1 MSKRWSR
8 CLILVLLLV
17 PALAACYLVS
27 GERTEEATPNP
38 LGEGRLEVHFVTAD
52 GQVDRE
58 IRIGV
63 AEVPVLVDLTVQA
76 QQGELTL
83 ALLDSTFNPVLTVTG
98 RYGLEGRGSSVVKS
112 DAEGRLLFR
121 ITANEAREGAYLVYY
136 QVQVLPTPT
145 PTVTP
150 TPEPTP

>member
-1 MSKRWSR
+1 LSKRR
-8 CLILVLLLV
+8 PRYLIFVLLLV

-27 GERTEEATPNP
+27 GERSEEATPNP
-38 LGEGRLEVHFVTAD
+38 LGEGRLEVQFVTAD

-58 IRIGV
+58 IPVGV

-83 ALLDSTFNPVLTVTG
+83 SFLDSAFNPVLSVTG
-98 RYGLEGRGSSVVKS
+98 RYGLEGRGSAVIQS
-112 DAEGRLLFR
+112 DAQGRLLFR
-121 ITANEAREGAYLVYY
+121 IAANEVREGAYTIHY
-136 QVQVLPTPT
+136 QLLVLPTPT